1 MEEKKYGPVKQI
13 FAERLQETR
22 KRNSSSQFETAKAL
36 GISQPTVSSY
46 EKGQTLPNM
55 EKLILLCNQLDVSA
69 DYLLGLSNVPGIIRG
84 ERKEIV
90 EKYDSLSLDEKILFL
105 ECLEMFIKNKKTESK
120 A

>member
-46 EKGQTLPNM
+46 EKGVSQT
-55 EKLILLCNQLDVSA
+55 KG
-69 DYLLGLSNVPGIIRG
+69 Y
-84 ERKEIV
+84 
-90 EKYDSLSLDEKILFL
+90 
-105 ECLEMFIKNKKTESK
+105 
-120 A
+120 